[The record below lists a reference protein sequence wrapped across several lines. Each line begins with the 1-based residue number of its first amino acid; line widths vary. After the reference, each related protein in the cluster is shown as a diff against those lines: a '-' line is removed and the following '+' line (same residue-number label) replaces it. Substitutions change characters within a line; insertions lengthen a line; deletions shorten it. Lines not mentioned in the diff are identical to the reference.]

1 MGLRGALSPAAGSL
15 HVLHVQLPAP
25 PPQLAALPLWG
36 PVRFGPGCLGTGCTH
51 NLVFKMTPQARA
63 LSKAAT
69 SLVVKNEKITF
80 ALGQIATSLRIAPTA
95 SVRAATRESHAPFRE
110 RKACPAPWHTTAAY
124 VTSRRFP
131 SKLPRSEFLEDS
143 AMYHS
148 SSPDSCTVSALPT
161 LQARGLFAVGPSRAA
176 TLATAHQQASSTLAP
191 RVKRE
196 NVSRLANVLGWKGVR
211 NPPKAES
218 SRRRAGNFA
227 RLVRSWS
234 EA

>member
-15 HVLHVQLPAP
+15 RVLHVQLPAP
-25 PPQLAALPLWG
+25 PPQLAALPLAPEPWG

-51 NLVFKMTPQARA
+51 NLVFKTTPQARA

-95 SVRAATRESHAPFRE
+95 SVRAATRESHAPFHE

-196 NVSRLANVLGWKGVR
+196 NVSRTGKS
-211 NPPKAES
+211 PQS
-218 SRRRAGNFA
+218 
-227 RLVRSWS
+227 
-234 EA
+234 